1 MAMIKSPQVLEQVS
15 DTTGF
20 AFVHPEYQL
29 LMMLIAIYQKQ
40 QAHFDLAQFMDFI
53 QKPELNQRIL
63 AIDRTFGD
71 LAVEP
76 GAISDY
82 LRIIMH
88 DAPVEAQIK
97 TLQQAIDVAKQQHDD
112 NKLLQLTTELINIKK
127 QRNK

>member
-1 MAMIKSPQVLEQVS
+1 
-15 DTTGF
+15 
-20 AFVHPEYQL
+20 
-29 LMMLIAIYQKQ
+29 MMLIAIYQKQ